1 MLTRRIEGLATD
13 SQGEGN
19 DGVYIGAYHAQ
30 TISAESWGGVQDTPH
45 GVEGDSHSGPK
56 PLVPYSLTQV
66 PCSKIDQ
73 ARLLKGHTRRRDRT
87 NSISRQGGRM
97 PHWETRSDHVGRLL
111 HHASTRHQAAGE
123 GSKADK
129 GGKTERAPK
138 QTKTN
143 ETRKKGRSPK
153 QKKQEGGKSSDDW
166 AAGRKQKPQDVKTR
180 ERRGSS
186 FSQLGLQPNH
196 TGLTAQSLFF
206 LEESRRVK
214 RSDTQTSSNFSNYFK
229 RVLKLQKR
237 FF

>member
-1 MLTRRIEGLATD
+1 MR
-13 SQGEGN
+13 
-19 DGVYIGAYHAQ
+19 
-30 TISAESWGGVQDTPH
+30 GVQDTPH

-153 QKKQEGGKSSDDW
+153 QKNK
-166 AAGRKQKPQDVKTR
+166 R
-180 ERRGSS
+180 EAKVPTTEPPAESK
-186 FSQLGLQPNH
+186 NH
-196 TGLTAQSLFF
+196 
-206 LEESRRVK
+206 RM
-214 RSDTQTSSNFSNYFK
+214 
-229 RVLKLQKR
+229 
-237 FF
+237 